1 MFLIKFEALLLELDD
16 DDDDD
21 DDEEEEGEDEDDEVF
36 EYLEEGGLW
45 KEVTSSK
52 LLHWLDLGL
61 VNNFLLAIFP
71 SFISSFD
78 AYWRCCLGILTGN
91 GCPSVVNTKGG
102 RVLST
107 KTTSSSAAAA
117 EVDMLFRE
125 EEEEGVWIQFSSSN
139 IKYKYFSVSDRKNE
153 GMELD
158 SFIELTCIW

>member
-1 MFLIKFEALLLELDD
+1 
-16 DDDDD
+16 
-21 DDEEEEGEDEDDEVF
+21 
-36 EYLEEGGLW
+36 
-45 KEVTSSK
+45 
-52 LLHWLDLGL
+52 

-71 SFISSFD
+71 SFLSFD

-107 KTTSSSAAAA
+107 KTSSSAA
-117 EVDMLFRE
+117 EVDMMFRE
-125 EEEEGVWIQFSSSN
+125 EEGVCIQFSSSN

-158 SFIELTCIW
+158 SFIELTCI